1 MGRINVE
8 ARLYL
13 ADETVA
19 QSITLDTEGRS
30 TLEVFALADKATNF
44 HLDVSVDNST
54 WITDFVTWVDVT
66 SVKEGYTNAY
76 RFARLRS
83 DAAGVS
89 GNKVSLVLTAG
100 G

>member
-13 ADETVA
+13 ADETAA
-19 QSITLDTEGRS
+19 QSIVLDTEGRS
-30 TLEVFALADKATNF
+30 TLEVFALADAATNF
-44 HLDVSVDNST
+44 HLDVSIDNLT
-54 WITDFVTWVDVT
+54 WITDFSTWPSATEVR
-66 SVKEGYTNAY
+66 EGFMNAY
-76 RFARLRS
+76 RFLRLRS

>member
-8 ARLYL
+8 AKLYL

-19 QSITLDTEGRS
+19 RSITLDTEGRS
-30 TLEVFALADKATNF
+30 TLEVLALADAATNF

-54 WITDFVTWVDVT
+54 WITDFSVWPNVTG
-66 SVKEGYTNAY
+66 VKEGFINAY
-76 RFARLRS
+76 RFLRLRS

>member
-8 ARLYL
+8 AKLFN
-13 ADETVA
+13 ADETTA
-19 QSITLDTEGRS
+19 QFITLDTEGRS
-30 TLEVFALADKATNF
+30 MLEVFARADVATNF

-54 WITDFVTWVDVT
+54 WILDFEKWSNVT

-76 RFARLRS
+76 RFIRLRS
-83 DAAGVS
+83 DAAGAT